1 MPPQD
6 ADGNDRI
13 KRCIVTGVAD
23 FARTSLFSGADHFA
37 DLTRHVAV
45 DKALGFTAE
54 IRTTF
59 PAALARLA
67 TNERVKLVKSGY
79 PVNVDGAM
87 RLLEEWYK

>member
-1 MPPQD
+1 M
-6 ADGNDRI
+6 
-13 KRCIVTGVAD
+13 TGVAV
-23 FARTSLFSGADHFA
+23 FARTSLFSGANHFA
-37 DLTRHVAV
+37 DLTGHEAV
-45 DKALGFTAE
+45 DKALGFTAEE

-67 TNERVKLVKSGY
+67 TNERAKLVKSGY